1 MLTIVTIMSE
11 KHKILVV
18 EDDEIMQRALVFSLE
33 KATFEVTSVATI
45 EEAVDALE
53 TSTFSIVLTDIFLP
67 DGDGMEIQA
76 LVNKKLP
83 EIPVLAMT
91 AYLNMELGKRAREFF
106 GDRLI
111 EKPFKKKALIGKI
124 RKLIE
129 K

>member
-1 MLTIVTIMSE
+1 
-11 KHKILVV
+11 
-18 EDDEIMQRALVFSLE
+18 MQRALVFSLE
-33 KATFEVTSVATI
+33 KATFEVTSVATV
-45 EEAVDALE
+45 EEAADALE

-67 DGDGMEIQA
+67 DGDGMEIHA

-91 AYLNMELGKRAREFF
+91 AYLSMELGKRAKEFF
-106 GDRLI
+106 GDNLI
-111 EKPFKKKALIGKI
+111 EKPFKKKALEGKI